1 MGSMAGQKV
10 GQGPPYDVPLIKVC
24 GVMGPGD
31 AMRAVELGA
40 DLLGLN
46 FHPPSP
52 RCLSPERAAEVAE
65 AVRGRVPL
73 VGVFVHLAGDEI
85 AEIDRRVGL
94 DLIQLHGEPDPEA
107 AARWGERAIQVFR
120 REEPPGAEEIARY
133 PDVWGFL
140 LDVPHGALYGGT
152 GVSWQYEN
160 AAGMATDKPVLVA
173 GGIRPGNAR
182 NALDASGAAGV
193 DVCSG
198 VESSPGVKDPDLIRR
213 LIAEVR
219 DG

>member
-1 MGSMAGQKV
+1 MTW
-10 GQGPPYDVPLIKVC
+10 IKIC
-24 GVMGPGD
+24 GVTTVGD
-31 AMRAVELGA
+31 ARRAADLGA

-52 RCLSPERAAEVAE
+52 RCLTPERAAEVAG

-73 VGVFVHLAGDEI
+73 VGVFVHHSADEI
-85 AEIDRRVGL
+85 AEIDRRVKL

-107 AARWGERAIQVFR
+107 AARWGPRAVQVFR
-120 REEPPGAEEIARY
+120 REAPPARDELARY
-133 PDVWGFL
+133 PRVWGFL
-140 LDVPHGALYGGT
+140 LDVRHGELYGGS
-152 GVSWQYEN
+152 GVSWQYGR
-160 AAGMATDKPVLVA
+160 AAGLATDKPVLVA

-182 NALDASGAAGV
+182 QALEASGAAGV

-198 VESSPGVKDPDLIRR
+198 VESSPGVKDPELLER